1 MAVSMQTPIPTY
13 GNFGTTIADSI
24 NKKAGRVHDAEMQQN
39 KINSVEG
46 MHADSLEQQ
55 ATEHRIDSAIR
66 TGIALDDFS
75 GLGLEEYYGPSYVD
89 AANLNLKENNGDP
102 IKTYNDLT
110 NGSSN
115 NSNNL
120 NFGRT
125 LNRENFDIT
134 VDKGEEHALISNA
147 IAGTEID
154 IENRAHERE
163 VWMNDMRD
171 DTGYAERFFAGLGW
185 RIMNP
190 TEGWFDGKTHYQS
203 FLDEIYDEA
212 LHRDDKTILYDE
224 FHERGLDPQNLKYP
238 ENAVYNVQTQNNTIN
253 PESQQDIL
261 KMFEQ
266 YGVGFNSNGGPGGGN
281 NLNQDQLMNLFDLLD
296 TGK

>member
-1 MAVSMQTPIPTY
+1 MQTPIPTY

-171 DTGYAERFFAGLGW
+171 DTGYAERLC
-185 RIMNP
+185 R
-190 TEGWFDGKTHYQS
+190 S
-203 FLDEIYDEA
+203 
-212 LHRDDKTILYDE
+212 
-224 FHERGLDPQNLKYP
+224 
-238 ENAVYNVQTQNNTIN
+238 
-253 PESQQDIL
+253 
-261 KMFEQ
+261 
-266 YGVGFNSNGGPGGGN
+266 
-281 NLNQDQLMNLFDLLD
+281 
-296 TGK
+296 